1 MGKIVK
7 FCGSCNEGFAEKFG
21 FCPTCGAPLE
31 AFELNP
37 VNSPAE
43 NETVSAPETSE
54 ENIKVSAPELSAAS
68 FVETNGGGDLA
79 TTDLDAEEPVHAAIT
94 GPLDES
100 IIEEAEEDD
109 AAARAVAGANVAAL
123 NEAAEREKVLAE
135 AVTEE
140 VPVYFKSKE
149 YNADEI
155 RGTAVATPPRGEY
168 NPTVIVEKNT
178 GQRNGLLLASFA
190 LMLILALG
198 GTVYSLFNKSL
209 GIGSIEESQ
218 LFNAVMVEDVPMT
231 VVEEEVQKAKEEGGG
246 GGGGGREEQTETSQG
261 DLANQTRNPIRPP
274 DVRVHRMD
282 KPSLELPP
290 PSTEG
295 DRKFEQNYGR
305 WGDPNSK
312 NLGLSNGTGSGGGQG
327 SGVGTG
333 QGSGYGTGTGS
344 GTGSGSG
351 SGTGTGNGDGD
362 GPGGGAPPPRKPAV
376 TKAFRILSKP
386 RATYTDAAREKQVQG
401 KVVLRVTFLG
411 SGSIG
416 SITTVKGLP
425 YGLTEQAIAA
435 ARRIRFEPKTVNGV
449 GTTQTRP
456 VEYSFTIY

>member
-37 VNSPAE
+37 VAANEPTD
-43 NETVSAPETSE
+43 ETVPEQNRLESSSAEVPVAAAESRFADSAETTE
-54 ENIKVSAPELSAAS
+54 
-68 FVETNGGGDLA
+68 FDL
-79 TTDLDAEEPVHAAIT
+79 ESVHAAVT
-94 GPLDES
+94 GPLDGSVVDAADAEDAKLAMS
-100 IIEEAEEDD
+100 VAELAEIEEKT
-109 AAARAVAGANVAAL
+109 
-123 NEAAEREKVLAE
+123 ERDRRIAE

-140 VPVYFKSKE
+140 VPIYIPTRPM
-149 YNADEI
+149 YADEARPAGSETTGSTSDDGYHI
-155 RGTAVATPPRGEY
+155 
-168 NPTVIVEKNT
+168 TVIEEKNT
-178 GQRNGLLLASFA
+178 KQRNGLLLGS
-190 LMLILALG
+190 LSLILILALG

-209 GIGSIEESQ
+209 SIGAIEDSQ
-218 LFNAVMVEDVPMT
+218 LFNAVMVEDLPMT
-231 VVEEEVQKAKEEGGG
+231 LEEQHVEQAKKEAGGG
-246 GGGGGREEQTETSQG
+246 GGGGGREEEQETSLG

-274 DVRVHRMD
+274 DARVHRMD
-282 KPSLELPP
+282 NPSLALPP

-295 DRKFEQNYGR
+295 DRKFEQTHNR

-312 NLGLSNGTGSGGGQG
+312 FEGLSNGTGSGGGQG

-351 SGTGTGNGDGD
+351 SGTGTGNGPGE
-362 GPGGGAPPPRKPAV
+362 GGGGNAPPPKKAGV
-376 TKAFRILSKP
+376 TTAFRIISKP
-386 RATYTDAAREKQVQG
+386 RALYTDAAREKQVQG
-401 KVVLRVTFLG
+401 KVTLRVTFLA
-411 SGSIG
+411 SGQIG

-435 ARRIRFEPKTVNGV
+435 ARKIKFEPKRVDGV
-449 GTTQTRP
+449 GAAQTRA